1 MDREGRRAVFSA
13 KALEEQRQVRAQL
26 DDGSI
31 LQIDPQLISK
41 DGNGLLVYDGSFHD
55 SGTGDRRP
63 SAPARDSVV
72 IPVIEEQLE
81 VGKELIER
89 GGVRIHKT
97 VHEEEQVVDQPLMHE
112 RVNVERKAVNRIV
125 DGPVDVRYEGDTTVI
140 PVLEEVLVVEK
151 RLILR
156 EEIHITRSTEEVHKP
171 QRVVLRREDV
181 SVERMEDPHTSQE
194 VAGTGEETPEPPQK

>member
-1 MDREGRRAVFSA
+1 
-13 KALEEQRQVRAQL
+13 
-26 DDGSI
+26 
-31 LQIDPQLISK
+31 
-41 DGNGLLVYDGSFHD
+41 
-55 SGTGDRRP
+55 
-63 SAPARDSVV
+63 
-72 IPVIEEQLE
+72 
-81 VGKELIER
+81 
-89 GGVRIHKT
+89 
-97 VHEEEQVVDQPLMHE
+97 MHE